1 MATVQAAVIAAVTQA
16 IALLVAFA
24 VINSTQAGVI
34 VATTVAVVNAAF
46 LIANAIENHGKPV
59 PPAKLPGISTR

>member
-1 MATVQAAVIAAVTQA
+1 MVTVQAAVVAAITQA

-46 LIANAIENHGKPV
+46 LIANAIENHGKAPAPV
-59 PPAKLPGISTR
+59 KLPGVSTK